1 MKILFIANSR
11 VGDVVLSTGLLNHLA
26 SRHPDARF
34 TIVASSLSAPLFDA
48 FEHRER
54 TIVIDKKSWS
64 RHWFDLWRACVGKR
78 WSLVVDMRGS
88 ALAYL
93 LWTKERRV
101 LRTSK
106 APEHRVISIGR
117 LLDLSPP
124 PSPQVWTAARHR
136 EAAMRLIPPGS
147 PVLGMGPTAAW
158 AYKTWSAANFAV
170 LARRLTEPGGLLPG
184 ARVALF
190 GGPGEEMAAQQ
201 AVATIPPDRVIN
213 LVGRL
218 DLLTAQAC
226 LERCALY
233 IGNDS
238 GLMHM
243 AAAGGVPTLGLFG
256 PTSPVHYHPWGP
268 RTAVAQAPIPYEQLR
283 AQYRASGDVKAGSL
297 LDSLTP
303 EAVENA
309 ARALLQRAHHAAAG
323 AG

>member
-1 MKILFIANSR
+1 VKILFIANSR
-11 VGDVVLSTGLLNHLA
+11 VGDAVLSTGLLNHLA

-48 FEHRER
+48 LARRER
-54 TIVIDKKSWS
+54 TIIIDKKPWS
-64 RHWFDLWRACVGKR
+64 RHWLDLWRACVGER

-93 LWTKERRV
+93 LWAQERRV

-106 APEHRVISIGR
+106 AQEHRVISIGR
-117 LLDLSPP
+117 LLDLNPP
-124 PSPQVWTAARHR
+124 PAPQVWTAARHR
-136 EAAMRLIPPGS
+136 EAAMRLIPPGP
-147 PVLGMGPTAAW
+147 PVLGLGPTASW
-158 AYKTWSAANFAV
+158 AYKTWPASSFAT

-184 ARVALF
+184 ARVVLF
-190 GGPGEEMAAQQ
+190 GGPGEEEAAKQ
-201 AVATIPPDRVIN
+201 AAITVPPDRVIN

-218 DLLTAQAC
+218 DLLTTQAC

-256 PTSPVHYHPWGP
+256 PTSPVHYGPWGP
-268 RTAVAQAPIPYEQLR
+268 RTAVAQAPVPYEVLR
-283 AQYRASGDVKAGSL
+283 AQYRASGDVKTGSL
-297 LDSLTP
+297 LGSLTP
-303 EAVENA
+303 EAVESA
-309 ARALLQRAHHAAAG
+309 ARALLRRANDAVAEG
-323 AG
+323 G